1 MGQATFYFVKN
12 GERKKLKAFT
22 DYGAQIEALNLIY
35 SKNDL
40 ERDGFLIV
48 TTLAPP
54 VFYDHSTDKEFNI
67 GSLGDQVTRREE
79 WILTGEPY
87 ILCV

>member
-12 GERKKLKAFT
+12 GEKKKLKAFT

-48 TTLAPP
+48 ATLAPP
-54 VFYDHSTDKEFNI
+54 VFYDT
-67 GSLGDQVTRREE
+67 VRRK
-79 WILTGEPY
+79 ILTLVP
-87 ILCV
+87 